1 MPGKPSNSVILYGIA
16 LASWQV
22 RTVSLPEGKQP
33 LFCPLVPSSQNGLV
47 EASLGSFCDS
57 TFARFILLDSTFA
70 GLSALPATALS
81 KGPHWR
87 SPPFAVSKANWAG
100 SVSVEVFWPG
110 SAGLR
115 VEPPQPLDC
124 LERIWNGGC
133 FPRIRNCEP
142 KLSIVPWRAEAPDC

>member
-1 MPGKPSNSVILYGIA
+1 MYHQLGDGATGTTKKEA
-16 LASWQV
+16 LNRISYKDQLVHLGSTTIVQQYDAQAKCC
-22 RTVSLPEGKQP
+22 LPEGKQP
-33 LFCPLVPSSQNGLV
+33 LFCPFFPSSQHGLV

-57 TFARFILLDSTFA
+57 TFARLILLDSTFA

-115 VEPPQPLDC
+115 VEPPQPSDC
-124 LERIWNGGC
+124 LERI
-133 FPRIRNCEP
+133 
-142 KLSIVPWRAEAPDC
+142 